1 VSVFI
6 IAEAGANHN
15 RDLSTAFK
23 LIDVAVDA
31 GADAVKFQTYSSNTL
46 YAANTPDFAGYKDIN
61 KLIKD
66 IELPRMWQGD
76 LKAYCDDKGIEFMS
90 TPFDEAA
97 VEELMLLGVKRMK
110 IAGFESTD
118 PRFVNMVA
126 ETKLPIIMS
135 AGIGF
140 WESHWGRMIKIFE
153 EHRNNLTLLH
163 CNNAYPTPMED
174 VYLDTMRSLSG
185 LKCVDAY
192 GFSDHTMSTL
202 TPALAVANGATVIEK
217 HFTLDRKMKGPDHPF
232 ALEPD
237 QLKEMVRLIREAEK
251 VKGNKNGYS
260 KSEKNF
266 TKARRSVVTK
276 IDLKAGEIL
285 AEEHITTKRPMLDDS
300 VPAMDYYDI
309 VGHTITEDI
318 KADTPIKISSIPS
331 YYESRDYDHI
341 PGYN

>member
-1 VSVFI
+1 MSTFI

-23 LIDVAVDA
+23 LIDAAVDA

-66 IELPRMWQGD
+66 IELPRQWQKD

-90 TPFDEAA
+90 TPFDEEA
-97 VEELMLLGVKRMK
+97 VEELLTLGVKRMK

-118 PRFVNMVA
+118 PRFVDMVA
-126 ETKLPIIMS
+126 STKLPIIMS

-140 WESHWGRMIKIFE
+140 WDGYWGKSADIFE
-153 EHRNNLTLLH
+153 KYGNHVTLLH

-174 VYLDTMRSLSG
+174 VFLDTMTSLKG
-185 LKCVDAY
+185 LRNVNSI

-217 HFTLDRKMKGPDHPF
+217 HFTLDRTMKGPDHPF

-237 QLKEMVRLIREAEK
+237 QLREMVRLIREAEK
-251 VKGNKNGYS
+251 VRGNKEGYS

-276 IDLKAGEIL
+276 IDLKAGEVI

-309 VGHTITEDI
+309 VGYTITEDI
-318 KADTPIKISSIPS
+318 KADTPILKSQIPS
-331 YYESRDYDHI
+331 YYEPRTI
-341 PGYN
+341 